1 MDLKC
6 AKMSIKKLFT
16 AMICLFID
24 IFIDCFSISIERM
37 CIDKIIIIIVII
49 IIIII
54 IIIIVISYYCCFCF
68 VFWGLF

>member
-6 AKMSIKKLFT
+6 AKLSIKKLFT

-37 CIDKIIIIIVII
+37 CIDKIIIII
-49 IIIII
+49 I
-54 IIIIVISYYCCFCF
+54 IIIIVISYCCCCCCFCF
-68 VFWGLF
+68 VFWGFF

>member
-6 AKMSIKKLFT
+6 AKLSIKKLFT

-37 CIDKIIIIIVII
+37 CIDKIIM
-49 IIIII
+49 IIII
-54 IIIIVISYYCCFCF
+54 IIIIVISYCCCCCCFCF
-68 VFWGLF
+68 VFWGFF